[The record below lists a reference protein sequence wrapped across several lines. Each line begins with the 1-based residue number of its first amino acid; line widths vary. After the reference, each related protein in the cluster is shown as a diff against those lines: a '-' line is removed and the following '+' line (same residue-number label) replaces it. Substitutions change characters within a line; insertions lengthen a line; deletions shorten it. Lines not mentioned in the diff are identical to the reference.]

1 MGLWENAEAGSV
13 RRMGVGKGEQEC
25 CHVTGE
31 TTIMINGDFHMR
43 ESKTP
48 RAIAAVFLG
57 LLLGAYKHYQQIRS
71 LTAGRQ
77 AYLAEQNLYF
87 DKITK
92 THSMGFM
99 LIACV
104 ILAVIAVGLYEAIA
118 YGFGKVIRPVEV
130 EE

>member
-1 MGLWENAEAGSV
+1 
-13 RRMGVGKGEQEC
+13 
-25 CHVTGE
+25 
-31 TTIMINGDFHMR
+31 MR

-57 LLLGAYKHYQQIRS
+57 LLFGAYKHYQQVRS

-77 AYLAEQNLYF
+77 AYLAEQSLYF
-87 DKITK
+87 DKIAK

-99 LIACV
+99 LIAGV
-104 ILAVIAVGLYEAIA
+104 ILAVIAVALYEAIA